1 MKPKFHIMLMDW
13 YVFLLFIKNYVIS
26 LTVLIGMYV
35 VMDMVLR
42 FDDIVRVEKEVGGS
56 GLSNVLQTLWD
67 VGGYYFYRCF
77 VIFTQM
83 SGVIPVVAAAF
94 TLMRLSRFNEL
105 TAFLAAGV
113 PMLRIVASV
122 IVAALLLNGLLIID
136 QELILPSMIPQL
148 MRSHDEMH
156 QSNGNDFPITA
167 MQVDQHSVLVA
178 GMYDPKQRN
187 MRDMDLVER
196 NDELM
201 PTAHLM
207 ADSARWNAAAN
218 RWDLTGGRYASN
230 LLRGER
236 SGAETPVQTYSGTL
250 TPDEID
256 LYHGSEAVEFLS
268 THKINELLARP
279 KSYGASGL
287 NKIKNLRLTQPFM
300 NVVLLLL
307 AVPSVLTFDPK
318 TLKTAAT
325 KCLTLMGLAMSS
337 VFLCQQIAG
346 QPPLGAV
353 WINLWPA
360 LMSWMPIFVFAP
372 LAVFLLQR
380 VRT

>member
-1 MKPKFHIMLMDW
+1 MLNVPLKLMDR
-13 YVFLLFIKNYVIS
+13 YVLVLFIKNYLIS

-56 GLSNVLQTLWD
+56 GLANVVQTLED
-67 VGGYYFYRCF
+67 VGAYYWYRCF

-105 TAFLAAGV
+105 TAFLAAGI
-113 PMLRIVASV
+113 PMLRLVAPV
-122 IVAALLLNGLLIID
+122 ILAALVLNGLLIVD

-156 QSNGNDFPITA
+156 QANGNEFPITA

-178 GMYDPKQRN
+178 GLYYPNLKM

-196 NDELM
+196 TDDLM
-201 PTAHLM
+201 PKAHLR
-207 ADSARWNAAAN
+207 ADSAQWNPKEN
-218 RWDLTGGRYASN
+218 RWDLSGGRYVSN
-230 LLRGER
+230 LLHSER
-236 SGAETPVQTYSGTL
+236 ATGETPVPTYSGTL

-268 THKINELLARP
+268 TSKINQLLARP

-325 KCLTLMGLAMSS
+325 KCLVLMGLAMSS
-337 VFLCQQIAG
+337 VFICQQIAG
-346 QPPLGAV
+346 KPPLGPMWV
-353 WINLWPA
+353 SLWPA
-360 LMSWMPIFVFAP
+360 LMSWMPIFIFAP
-372 LAVFLLQR
+372 LAVFLMDR
-380 VRT
+380 VKT

>member
-1 MKPKFHIMLMDW
+1 MDR
-13 YVFLLFIKNYVIS
+13 YVLFLFIKNYLIS

-42 FDDIVRVEKEVGGS
+42 FDDIVRVQKEVGGS
-56 GLSNVLQTLWD
+56 GLANVLQTLSD

-83 SGVIPVVAAAF
+83 SGIIPVVAAAF

-113 PMLRIVASV
+113 PMLRIVRSV
-122 IVAALLLNGLLIID
+122 IFAALVLNGLLIAD
-136 QELILPSMIPQL
+136 QELILPSMIPEL

-156 QSNGNDFPITA
+156 QTNGNDFPITA

-178 GMYDPKQRN
+178 GMYDPKQKT

-196 NDELM
+196 NDDLM

-207 ADSARWNAAAN
+207 ADSAQWNTKGN
-218 RWDLTGGRYASN
+218 HWDLTGGRYVSN
-230 LLRGER
+230 LLRGQR
-236 SGAETPVQTYSGTL
+236 STAQLPQQTYAGTL

-318 TLKTAAT
+318 MLKTSAT
-325 KCLTLMGLAMSS
+325 QCLTLMGLAMSS
-337 VFLCQQIAG
+337 VFICQQIAG
-346 QPPLGAV
+346 QPPLGAMWV
-353 WINLWPA
+353 SLWPA
-360 LMSWMPIFVFAP
+360 LMSWMPIFIFAP
-372 LAVFLLQR
+372 LAVFLLDR